1 MLQYLGIATKSAEF
15 KARFRCFELIF
26 YWIDFRVWTL
36 GSFMS
41 SNITYDIVLGTAT
54 KHPQSKESVAYK
66 LLLLTLSRL
75 PESGQSEDS
84 GF

>member
-1 MLQYLGIATKSAEF
+1 
-15 KARFRCFELIF
+15 
-26 YWIDFRVWTL
+26 
-36 GSFMS
+36 MS
-41 SNITYDIVLGTAT
+41 SNITRKLLHLLYYNIVLGTAK
-54 KHPQSKESVAYK
+54 KHPQSKASVAYK